1 MRHLLLALVWSALL
15 YSCKE
20 VTFKEAQP
28 LGISALKQVPAN
40 LQGTYQTIDKNTG
53 EFSDTLI
60 VEPWGYHF
68 KDKNDKDWLTRGS
81 LSDTMVLKVY
91 KNYYFLNYKTE
102 GHWILRLI
110 QQEPSGAVRF
120 LSIDL
125 RDESK
130 RKEILKKLHKKI
142 PYKEVTVN
150 DDTFYQINPTVDQL
164 MMLIKEGYFTGDKLN
179 KIK

>member
-15 YSCKE
+15 YSCQE

-28 LGISALKQVPAN
+28 LKIAPLKEVPVN
-40 LQGTYQTIDKNTG
+40 LQGTYQTIDQTTG

-60 VEPWGYHF
+60 VESWGYRF
-68 KDKNDKDWLTRGS
+68 KDKNGVDWLTRGS

-91 KNYYFLNYKTE
+91 QNYYFLNYKTE
-102 GHWILRLI
+102 GHWIVRII
-110 QQEPSGAVRF
+110 QQEPSGALRF

-125 RDESK
+125 RNEVK
-130 RKEILKKLHKKI
+130 RKEILKKLRKKI
-142 PYKEVTVN
+142 PYKEAIVN
-150 DDTFYQINPTVDQL
+150 GDTFYQINPTVDQL
-164 MMLIKEGYFTGDKLN
+164 MALIKEGYFTGDKLN